1 MYAYYSYDGTKIIHR
16 SAGAKIYYAW
26 YDGVLFQIGYKY
38 FDDPT
43 IDMETVVRQIIL
55 GS

>member
-1 MYAYYSYDGTKIIHR
+1 MYAYYSFDGKNIIHR
-16 SAGAKIYYAW
+16 SAGAKMYYAW
-26 YDGVLFQIGYKY
+26 YDGVLFQIGYK

-43 IDMETVVRQIIL
+43 TDMEPVIRQIIL